1 MPAARTWL
9 TATPLDYGG
18 NLLFWNR
25 DAGLLCLGLAEL
37 GVPAR
42 LVLLGDPSERHK
54 EPITLGRLEDFTNPA
69 WWRGLDAAGV
79 ILNSWGAPRY
89 EPVARAIRTAGLRLV
104 VRLDSSGDKSPR
116 LSARGFFTFNRSLLI
131 DEGRPLPRLQAL
143 AKTVLFHA
151 VRAAH
156 DGPMCAHLSHADL
169 ITIESPRA
177 CLRFRELLGRLGRAD
192 LGERLRVLPHP
203 VLDAFQT
210 NANLAKQ
217 PLLLAAGRWQSHF
230 KDTPKLVRVF
240 GQVLAREPTARVRIL
255 GSGDELVRHE
265 IQKLPAAVQARFDV
279 HGPVP
284 HLDLVPHLQAA
295 QVVFCSSRLESF
307 HLVSAEGLCCGCSV
321 VGPAEIPSM
330 HWFTGEQSGTL
341 AADRS
346 DARLADALVAEL
358 AAWRSGARDPQR
370 LSAMWRAR
378 LTARSVAAEALR
390 LLAENE
396 PARVTP

>member
-9 TATPLDYGG
+9 TATPLDYGDD
-18 NLLFWNR
+18 LQFWDR
-25 DAGLLCLGLAEL
+25 DAGLLCLGLREL

-42 LVLLGDPSERHK
+42 LAALGEPAERRDP
-54 EPITLGRLEDFTNPA
+54 PLVLGRLADFVRPE
-69 WWRGLDAAGV
+69 WWARLDATGV

-89 EPVARAIRTAGLRLV
+89 EPVARAIKAGGLRLV
-104 VRLDSSGDKSPR
+104 VRLDSSGYKSPR
-116 LSARGFFTFNRSLLI
+116 LDARRFFTYTKSHLI
-131 DEGRPLPRLQAL
+131 DAGRPLPSLLAL
-143 AKTVLFHA
+143 AKTLLFYA
-151 VRAAH
+151 VRSAH

-169 ITIESPRA
+169 ITLESPRA
-177 CLRFRELLGRLGRAD
+177 CLLFRELLRRLGRAD
-192 LGERLRVLPHP
+192 LAERVRLLPHP

-210 NANLAKQ
+210 NAASAKQ

-255 GSGDELVRHE
+255 GSGDELVRRE
-265 IQKLPAAVQARFDV
+265 IQKLPAAAQARFNV

-346 DARLADALVAEL
+346 DACLADALVAEL
-358 AAWRSGARDPQR
+358 TAWRSGARDPQR
-370 LSAMWRAR
+370 LSATWRAR